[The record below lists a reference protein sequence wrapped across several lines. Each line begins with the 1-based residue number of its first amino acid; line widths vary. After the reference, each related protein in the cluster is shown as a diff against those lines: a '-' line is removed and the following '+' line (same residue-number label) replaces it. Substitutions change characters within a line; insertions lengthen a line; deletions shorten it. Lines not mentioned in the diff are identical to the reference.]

1 MAVAR
6 YWRQQDQRYSLR
18 GSCCTICG
26 GRFFPKRTMCP
37 NCHRRSVGKMER
49 YAFKGEGKVL
59 SFTIVHDGMPSYSN
73 QVPYVLAMIALEEGD
88 MVLGQIVDCD
98 PSEVNAGKDVELV
111 FRKLSAEGT
120 SGTIQYGYKF
130 RLKL

>member
-1 MAVAR
+1 
-6 YWRQQDQRYSLR
+6 
-18 GSCCTICG
+18 
-26 GRFFPKRTMCP
+26 
-37 NCHRRSVGKMER
+37 MER

-59 SFTIVHDGMPSYSN
+59 SYTIVHDGMPNYSN
-73 QVPYVLAMIALEEGD
+73 QVPYVLAMITLEEGD

-98 PSEVNAGKDVELV
+98 PSEVDVGKDVELV